1 MTAAPWA
8 LTEEYD
14 WEGNSV
20 RWTMRGSGPP
30 VVMCHGTP
38 WSSYVWRATAELLSS
53 DHTVY
58 LWDMLGYGASDKP
71 ESDVSLRT
79 QGLLLVALL
88 EHWDAGPVDIV
99 AHDYGGA
106 VALRAHLLHGAEVSS
121 MVLASVIALKPWGSP
136 FFRLVGDNPAAF
148 SNLPDNLHRAMVGAY
163 VDSATFRPL
172 SPQLHQAL
180 VAPWLG
186 EEGQAAFYRQI
197 AQGDQ
202 RYTDE
207 MEQLYANID
216 VPTLILWGDADDWV
230 PVEHAHRLHTL
241 IRGSRLEVVEDAGH
255 LIQEDRPQL
264 FPELV
269 AGWLGDQ
276 R

>member
-1 MTAAPWA
+1 MTAAPWD
-8 LTEEYD
+8 LTEEFD
-14 WEGNSV
+14 WEGSSV
-20 RWTMRGSGPP
+20 RWTVRGSGPP

-38 WSSYVWRATAELLSS
+38 WSSYVWRGTANRLAG

-58 LWDMLGYGASDKP
+58 LWDMLGYGVSDKP
-71 ESDVSLRT
+71 DSDVSLRT
-79 QGLLLVALL
+79 QSLLLAALV

-106 VALRAHLLHGAEVSS
+106 VALRAHLLHGARFSS
-121 MVLASVIALKPWGSP
+121 MTLASAIALRPWGSP

-148 SNLPDNLHRAMVGAY
+148 SNLPANLHRAMVGAY

-172 SPQLHQAL
+172 SAEVHQAL

-186 EEGQAAFYRQI
+186 EEGQPAFYRQI

-207 MEQLYANID
+207 IEQLYANIE
-216 VPTLILWGDADDWV
+216 VPTLIIWGDADDWV
-230 PVEHAHRLHTL
+230 PVEHAHRLHKL
-241 IRGSRLEVVEDAGH
+241 IRDSRLEVIDDAGH
-255 LIQEDRPQL
+255 LIQEDRPKVFPQL
-264 FPELV
+264 VTDWF
-269 AGWLGDQ
+269 GDQ